1 MRLRGYDAG
10 MDVEKT
16 MVFILEQQ
24 AAMNV
29 RQDSI
34 LTMIEG
40 GMKLIA
46 GHDRQIKALIE
57 SQERLTEAQQATDR
71 KLDRLIEALQR
82 NSSNGSS

>member
-1 MRLRGYDAG
+1 MLTRALVGGRGQEFSIVIARLRGYDAG

-16 MVFILEQQ
+16 MAFILEQQ

-46 GHDRQIKALIE
+46 GHNRQIKALIE
-57 SQERLTEAQQATDR
+57 SQERLT
-71 KLDRLIEALQR
+71 
-82 NSSNGSS
+82 

>member
-1 MRLRGYDAG
+1 

-16 MVFILEQQ
+16 IGFILEQQ

-34 LTMIEG
+34 LTMIDG

-46 GHDRQIKALIE
+46 AHDRQIKALIE
-57 SQERLTEAQQATDR
+57 SQERLTAAQQATDQ
-71 KLDRLIEALQR
+71 KLSRLIEALQR
-82 NSSNGSS
+82 NASNGQPPA

>member
-1 MRLRGYDAG
+1 

-16 MVFILEQQ
+16 MAFILEQQ

-46 GHDRQIKALIE
+46 GHNRQIKALIE
-57 SQERLTEAQQATDR
+57 SQERLT
-71 KLDRLIEALQR
+71 
-82 NSSNGSS
+82 